1 MYKLIIADDE
11 HYVREALKG
20 IIPWEEYGFE
30 ISAEA
35 ENGEQALDLI
45 ETDPPQLLIADIE
58 MPFMNGI
65 QLAEILACSY
75 PGIKIIFLT
84 GYDKFTYAYSAIKQG
99 VSDYLLKPIN
109 VQELISAVVSIRNAI
124 DREHIEKSQMDFGK
138 DIFSIIENNLIEAM
152 KNNDFQQINS
162 TLKSILNN
170 VKAMHGSQSHDEIIK
185 LLIDVLERFCT
196 EEEIPFVKAE
206 ENMDDG
212 QFIHYFVQTVNCS
225 SANKLIRKNSIIEDV
240 MNYILEHYSD
250 PDLSLIKISNEIHVN
265 PTYLSRIFNHASR
278 KSLTTYIT
286 EVRLAQAL
294 KLFKNGVQSVE
305 IVSSQVGFRNPS
317 YFSKC
322 FKMEYG
328 VAPSE
333 FVK

>member
-1 MYKLIIADDE
+1 MYKLMIADDE

-30 ISAEA
+30 ISDEA

-45 ETDPPQLLIADIE
+45 ETDPPELLIADIE

-65 QLAEILACSY
+65 QLAEILACTHPSV
-75 PGIKIIFLT
+75 KIIFLT

-99 VSDYLLKPIN
+99 VSDYILKPIN
-109 VQELISAVVSIRNAI
+109 VRELTAAVVSVKNAI
-124 DREHIEKSQMDFGK
+124 DRENIEKSQMIFGK
-138 DIFSIIENNLIEAM
+138 DIFSIIEKNLIEAM
-152 KNNDFQQINS
+152 KTNDFHQINS
-162 TLKSILNN
+162 TLKNILDN
-170 VKAMHGSQSHDEIIK
+170 VKAMQGPQSRDEIIK
-185 LLIDVLERFCT
+185 LLIDVLERFCA
-196 EEEIPFVKAE
+196 EEGIPFVRAE
-206 ENMDDG
+206 EDMDDG

-225 SANKLIRKNSIIEDV
+225 SANKLIKKNSIIEEV
-240 MNYILEHYSD
+240 TNYILEHYSD

-265 PTYLSRIFNHASR
+265 PTYLSRVFNHASR

-286 EVRLAQAL
+286 EIRLAQAL
-294 KLFKNGVQSVE
+294 KLFNSGVQSVE
-305 IVSSQVGFRNPS
+305 IVSNQVGFRNPS